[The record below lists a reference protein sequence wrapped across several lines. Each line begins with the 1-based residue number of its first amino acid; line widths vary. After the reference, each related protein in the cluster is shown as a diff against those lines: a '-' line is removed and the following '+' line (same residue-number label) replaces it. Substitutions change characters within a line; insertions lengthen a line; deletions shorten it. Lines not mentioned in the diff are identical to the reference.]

1 MLLRCLPNYSK
12 LLLSLLT
19 NPRLLSCS
27 TTATTTRAST
37 GASATITITPT
48 ILKECNSLANAKV
61 LHQQSIVQGGVQLAT
76 NLIGTYIACNS
87 TANAILL
94 LERLPPSPSS
104 VFWWNQLI
112 RRAVHLGINRDVFAL
127 YRRMK
132 ALGWTPDHYTF
143 PFVFKACADLPSLSF
158 GASLHA
164 AVSRSGFVSNVFVCN
179 AVVAM
184 YGKCGALRD
193 AHNMFDDMCHR
204 GIQDLV
210 SWNSLVSAYMWASD
224 ANTALALFRKM
235 STEMYHWM
243 SPDAVS
249 LVNILPACA
258 SLAASSHGK
267 QVHGFAIRS
276 GFVDDVFVGNAVV
289 DMYAKCGKME
299 EANKVFQR
307 MKCKD
312 VVSWN
317 AMVTGYSQAGRLEHA
332 LSLFEKMRDENIE
345 LDVVT
350 WTAVVAGYAQR
361 GQGCE
366 ALDVFRQMCNSSS
379 RPNVVTLVSLLS
391 ACASVGALL
400 HGKETHCY
408 AIKFILNL
416 DGCNPGDDDMM
427 VINGLIDMY
436 AKCQSIE
443 VAQMMFDLVSPKDR
457 DVVTWTVM
465 IGGYAQHGDANHAL
479 QLFSEMFKMDNSIKP
494 NDFTLSCVLMAC
506 ARLAALRFGRQI
518 HAYVL
523 RNRYDSAIL
532 FVANC
537 LIDMYSKSGDVD
549 TAQIVFDNMPE
560 RNAVSWTSLLT
571 GYGMHGRGEDAL
583 RVFDEMR
590 KVLLVPDGITFL
602 VVLYACSH
610 AGMVDDGINFFYRM
624 SKDFGVDPGA
634 EHYACMVDLL
644 GRAGRLS
651 EAMKLIN
658 EMPMEPTPV
667 VWVALLSACRI
678 HSNVELG
685 EFAANRLIE
694 LESGNDGSYTLLSNI
709 YANARRWKDVA
720 RIRYLMKHTG
730 IKKRPGCSWVQGRTG
745 VATFYVG
752 DRYHSQSQQ
761 IYEKLADLI
770 QRIKGI
776 GYVPQTSFA
785 LHDVDDEEKGDLL
798 FEHSEKLALAY
809 GILTLPPGVPIRIT
823 KNLRICG
830 DCHSAITYISK
841 IVEHEIIL
849 RDSSRFHHF
858 KNGSCSCKGGTKNW
872 NGDIIN
878 ALFLP
883 FEAPQILNIP
893 ISRSRSNDVPG
904 TNYSSANQ
912 IKWKKIWSIDSVHAQ
927 PRHFHLMW
935 HILKEVLPV
944 NSKGS
949 NSQVQRMKGV
959 ARKKR
964 RSKARPISKFNIKC
978 LHLNSVINGNME
990 QLMHIHTDV
999 YLLLF
1004 QEGIADT

>member
-1 MLLRCLPNYSK
+1 MLLPCLPINSK
-12 LLLSLLT
+12 PLLSLLT
-19 NPRLLSCS
+19 NTRLLSC
-27 TTATTTRAST
+27 TTASTSTSCFACATT
-37 GASATITITPT
+37 IPITPS
-48 ILKECNSLANAKV
+48 ILKQCDSLTHAKL
-61 LHQQSIVQGGVQLAT
+61 LHQQSVVQGLFSLVT
-76 NLIGTYIACNS
+76 NLVGTYVACNS
-87 TANAILL
+87 TASAISL

-112 RRAVHLGINRDVFAL
+112 RRALHLGTPRHVFAL

-132 ALGWTPDHYTF
+132 SLGWTPDHYTF
-143 PFVFKACADLPSLSF
+143 PFVFKACADLPSLSL

-164 AVSRSGFVSNVFVCN
+164 TVSRSGFASNVFVCN

-184 YGKCGALRD
+184 YGKCGALSHAR
-193 AHNMFDDMCHR
+193 NMFDDLCRR

-210 SWNSLVSAYMWASD
+210 SWNSVVSAYTRASD
-224 ANTALALFRKM
+224 ANTALTLFHRM
-235 STEMYHWM
+235 SAVHWM
-243 SPDAVS
+243 LPDAVS

-258 SLAASSHGK
+258 SRAASLHGR

-276 GFVDDVFVGNAVV
+276 GLVDDVFVGNAVV
-289 DMYAKCGKME
+289 DMYAKCGKVE

-307 MKCKD
+307 MRFKD

-332 LSLFEKMRDENIE
+332 LSLFERMREENIE

-350 WTAVVAGYAQR
+350 WTAVIAGYAQR
-361 GQGCE
+361 GQGCD
-366 ALDVFRQMCNSSS
+366 ALDVFRQMCSCGS
-379 RPNVVTLVSLLS
+379 RQNAVTLVSSLS

-416 DGCNPGDDDMM
+416 DGHGPDPGDDDLK

-436 AKCQSIE
+436 AKCQSTE
-443 VAQMMFDLVSPKDR
+443 VAQKMFDSVSLKDR

-465 IGGYAQHGDANHAL
+465 IGGYAQHGDANDAL
-479 QLFSEMFKMDNSIKP
+479 QLFSKMFKTDKSIKP
-494 NDFTLSCVLMAC
+494 NDYTLSCALVAC

-523 RNRYDSAIL
+523 RNCYDSVML

-549 TAQIVFDNMPE
+549 TAQIVFDNMPQ
-560 RNAVSWTSLLT
+560 RNAVSWTSLMT

-590 KVLLVPDGITFL
+590 KVPLVPDGITFL

-610 AGMVDDGINFFYRM
+610 SGMVDHGINFFNRM
-624 SKDFGVDPGA
+624 SKDFGVDPGP
-634 EHYACMVDLL
+634 EHYACMVDLW
-644 GRAGRLS
+644 GRAGRLG

-658 EMPMEPTPV
+658 EMPMEPTPA
-667 VWVALLSACRI
+667 VWVALLSACRL

-685 EFAANRLIE
+685 EFAANRLLE

-720 RIRYLMKHTG
+720 RIRYMMKRTG
-730 IKKRPGCSWVQGRTG
+730 IKKRPGCSWVQGRKG
-745 VATFYVG
+745 VATFFVG
-752 DRYHSQSQQ
+752 DWSHSQSQQ
-761 IYEKLADLI
+761 IYETLADLI
-770 QRIKGI
+770 QRIKAI

-809 GILTLPPGVPIRIT
+809 GILTLPPGAPIRIT

-841 IVEHEIIL
+841 IIEHEIIL
-849 RDSSRFHHF
+849 RDSNRFHHF
-858 KNGSCSCKGGTKNW
+858 KNGSCSCKGYW
-872 NGDIIN
+872 
-878 ALFLP
+878 
-883 FEAPQILNIP
+883 
-893 ISRSRSNDVPG
+893 
-904 TNYSSANQ
+904 
-912 IKWKKIWSIDSVHAQ
+912 
-927 PRHFHLMW
+927 
-935 HILKEVLPV
+935 
-944 NSKGS
+944 
-949 NSQVQRMKGV
+949 
-959 ARKKR
+959 
-964 RSKARPISKFNIKC
+964 
-978 LHLNSVINGNME
+978 
-990 QLMHIHTDV
+990 
-999 YLLLF
+999 
-1004 QEGIADT
+1004 

>member
-1 MLLRCLPNYSK
+1 MLVHCFPVTSK
-12 LLLSLLT
+12 LLSSLLT
-19 NPRLLSCS
+19 STRLLCCTSN
-27 TTATTTRAST
+27 T
-37 GASATITITPT
+37 SATIPITPT
-48 ILKECNSLANAKV
+48 TLKQCNSLPHAKL
-61 LHQQSIVQGGVQLAT
+61 LHQQSIVQGVVQLVVT

-87 TANAILL
+87 ASNAILL
-94 LERLPPSPSS
+94 VERLTPSLSS
-104 VFWWNQLI
+104 VFWWNKLI
-112 RRAVHLGINRDVFAL
+112 RRALHIGIPRDVFSL

-132 ALGWTPDHYTF
+132 SLGWTPDHYTF
-143 PFVFKACADLPSLSF
+143 PFVFKACTKFPSLSL

-164 AVSRSGFVSNVFVCN
+164 TVCRSGFASNVFVCN

-184 YGKCGALRD
+184 YGKCGALHH
-193 AHNMFDDMCHR
+193 AHNMFDDLCQQ

-210 SWNSLVSAYMWASD
+210 SWNSIVSAYMCAFD
-224 ANTALALFRKM
+224 ANTALALFSKM
-235 STEMYHWM
+235 TTLHRI
-243 SPDAVS
+243 SPDVIS

-258 SLAASSHGK
+258 SLAASLRGK

-276 GFVDDVFVGNAVV
+276 GLVDDVFVGNAVV
-289 DMYAKCGKME
+289 DMYAKCGRME

-307 MKCKD
+307 MKFKD

-332 LSLFEKMRDENIE
+332 LSLFEKMREENIE

-350 WTAVVAGYAQR
+350 WTAVITGYAQR

-366 ALDVFRQMCNSSS
+366 ALDVFRQMLNSGS

-416 DGCNPGDDDMM
+416 DGQDPGDDDLK

-436 AKCQSIE
+436 AKCQSTEI
-443 VAQMMFDLVSPKDR
+443 ARKIFDSVSTKDR

-479 QLFSEMFKMDNSIKP
+479 QLFSEMFQTDKSIKP
-494 NDFTLSCVLMAC
+494 NDFTLSCTLVAC

-523 RNRYDSAIL
+523 RNCYDSVML

-549 TAQIVFDNMPE
+549 TGQIVFDNMPQ
-560 RNAVSWTSLLT
+560 RNAVSWTSLMT

-583 RVFDEMR
+583 RVFGEMR
-590 KVLLVPDGITFL
+590 EVPLVPDSITFL
-602 VVLYACSH
+602 VLLYACSH
-610 AGMVDDGINFFYRM
+610 SGMVDHGIDLFNRM
-624 SKDFGVDPGA
+624 SKDFGVDPGP
-634 EHYACMVDLL
+634 EHYACMVDLW
-644 GRAGRLS
+644 GRAGCLG

-667 VWVALLSACRI
+667 VWVALLSACRL
-678 HSNVELG
+678 HSNIELG
-685 EFAANRLIE
+685 EFAANRLLE
-694 LESGNDGSYTLLSNI
+694 LESGNDGSYTLLSNL

-720 RIRYLMKHTG
+720 RIRYMMKRSG
-730 IKKRPGCSWVQGRTG
+730 IKKRPGCSWVQGRKG
-745 VATFYVG
+745 VATFFVG
-752 DRYHSQSQQ
+752 DKSHSQSQL
-761 IYEKLADLI
+761 IYETLADLI
-770 QRIKGI
+770 QRIKVI

-809 GILTLPPGVPIRIT
+809 GILTLPPGAPIRIT

-830 DCHSAITYISK
+830 DCHSAISYISK
-841 IVEHEIIL
+841 IIEHEIIL

-858 KNGSCSCKGGTKNW
+858 KNGSCSCKGYW
-872 NGDIIN
+872 
-878 ALFLP
+878 
-883 FEAPQILNIP
+883 
-893 ISRSRSNDVPG
+893 
-904 TNYSSANQ
+904 
-912 IKWKKIWSIDSVHAQ
+912 
-927 PRHFHLMW
+927 
-935 HILKEVLPV
+935 
-944 NSKGS
+944 
-949 NSQVQRMKGV
+949 
-959 ARKKR
+959 
-964 RSKARPISKFNIKC
+964 
-978 LHLNSVINGNME
+978 
-990 QLMHIHTDV
+990 
-999 YLLLF
+999 
-1004 QEGIADT
+1004 